1 MEEKIFLTQTELS
14 ERWRMSPRTLE
25 RWRWLG
31 QGPTFFKISG
41 NVLYDFSTIQS
52 FEENQLRNST
62 SDMGQNTSPKSKNRG
77 VR

>member
-1 MEEKIFLTQTELS
+1 MEEKIFLNQAELS

-31 QGPTFFKISG
+31 QGPKFLKISG

-62 SDMGQNTSPKSKNRG
+62 SDTGQANQASKKG